1 MTSRKV
7 SELDERLDAIDHSQ
21 PGRKRPQL
29 MGEVE
34 GEAWIYYC
42 VLLLSD
48 DERRELEQ
56 VEAEINKF
64 HENKPDW
71 KSPEWDKYWEEHMRL
86 LRRHGEL
93 IGLGEVRVEA
103 APWEL
108 WTRFE
113 AEYRDG
119 KAQLDK
125 VHTIDGEVMKH

>member
-1 MTSRKV
+1 MTRV
-7 SELDERLDAIDHSQ
+7 DELEKRVDAIDHSQ
-21 PGRKRPQL
+21 PGRKRPTL

-64 HENKPDW
+64 HENKPSS
-71 KSPEWDKYWEEHMRL
+71 KSPEWPNYWDEHERL
-86 LRRHGEL
+86 LRRHGEIL
-93 IGLGEVRVEA
+93 ALGEFRAEA
-103 APWEL
+103 APWEP

-113 AEYRDG
+113 GEYRDA
-119 KAQLDK
+119 KAQLAK
-125 VHTIDGEVMKH
+125 VRPVESSKEREMN